1 MKTFRNWTA
10 TAMSLTSFL
19 KPGDEVDQEMADY
32 FINAVPPKT
41 MTTDLIQPGE
51 PYDHFRDQ
59 ARKYRPVFATLKRQ
73 GEKWFYAGICF
84 SGQSEP
90 ARHHLFVTQ
99 ESEVPDFGF
108 KYYRSLCSPKLQYL
122 RDRFGYWYGLDS
134 TGKPNGPLKAGIV
147 VHICD
152 AGGTQISE
160 ETTRQWK
167 V

>member
-19 KPGDEVDQEMADY
+19 KPGDEVDQEVADY

-41 MTTDLIQPGE
+41 MTTDLIQLGE
-51 PYDHFRDQ
+51 PHDHFRDQ
-59 ARKYRPVFATLKRQ
+59 DRKYRPVFATLKRQ

-90 ARHHLFVTQ
+90 ARHHLFVTL

-122 RDRFGYWYGLDS
+122 QDRFGYWYGLDS
-134 TGKPNGPLKAGIV
+134 TGKPDGPLKAGAV
-147 VHICD
+147 VHICN
-152 AGGTQISE
+152 AGGARISK
-160 ETTRQWK
+160 ETTRQWEA
-167 V
+167 

>member
-41 MTTDLIQPGE
+41 MTTDLIQLGE

-134 TGKPNGPLKAGIV
+134 TGKPDGPLKAGIV
-147 VHICD
+147 VHICN
-152 AGGTQISE
+152 AGGTRISE
-160 ETTRQWK
+160 ENTRQWE

>member
-41 MTTDLIQPGE
+41 MTTDLIQLGE

-134 TGKPNGPLKAGIV
+134 TGKPDGPLKAGIV
-147 VHICD
+147 VHICHAD
-152 AGGTQISE
+152 GTRISE
-160 ETTRQWK
+160 ETTRQWEA
-167 V
+167 

>member
-41 MTTDLIQPGE
+41 MTTDLIQLGE
-51 PYDHFRDQ
+51 PHDHFRDQ
-59 ARKYRPVFATLKRQ
+59 DRKYRPVFATLKRQ
-73 GEKWFYAGICF
+73 GGKWFYAGICF

-122 RDRFGYWYGLDS
+122 QDRFGYWHGLDS
-134 TGKPNGPLKAGIV
+134 TGKPDGPLKAGIV
-147 VHICD
+147 VHICN
-152 AGGTQISE
+152 AGGTRISE
-160 ETTRQWK
+160 ETTRQWEA
-167 V
+167 

>member
-41 MTTDLIQPGE
+41 ITTDLIQLGE

-73 GEKWFYAGICF
+73 RGKWFYAGICF
-84 SGQSEP
+84 FGQSEP

-134 TGKPNGPLKAGIV
+134 TGKPDGPLKAGIV
-147 VHICD
+147 VHICN
-152 AGGTQISE
+152 AGGTRISE

-167 V
+167 A

>member
-19 KPGDEVDQEMADY
+19 KPGDEVDQEVADY

-41 MTTDLIQPGE
+41 MTTDLIQLGE
-51 PYDHFRDQ
+51 PHDHFRDQ
-59 ARKYRPVFATLKRQ
+59 NRKYRPVFATLKRQ

-84 SGQSEP
+84 SGQSELACP
-90 ARHHLFVTQ
+90 HLFVTL

-122 RDRFGYWYGLDS
+122 QDRFGYWYGLDS
-134 TGKPNGPLKAGIV
+134 TGKPDGPLKAGAV
-147 VHICD
+147 VHICN
-152 AGGTQISE
+152 AGGARISK
-160 ETTRQWK
+160 ETTRQWEA
-167 V
+167 

>member
-19 KPGDEVDQEMADY
+19 KPGDEVDQEVADY

-41 MTTDLIQPGE
+41 MTTDLIQLGE
-51 PYDHFRDQ
+51 PHDHFRDQ
-59 ARKYRPVFATLKRQ
+59 NRKYRPVFATLKRQ

-84 SGQSEP
+84 SGQSELACP
-90 ARHHLFVTQ
+90 HLFVTL

-122 RDRFGYWYGLDS
+122 QDRFGYWYGLDS
-134 TGKPNGPLKAGIV
+134 TGKPDGPLKAGIV
-147 VHICD
+147 VHICN
-152 AGGTQISE
+152 AGGTRISE
-160 ETTRQWK
+160 ENTRQWEA
-167 V
+167 

>member
-41 MTTDLIQPGE
+41 MTTDLIQLGE
-51 PYDHFRDQ
+51 PHDHFRDQ
-59 ARKYRPVFATLKRQ
+59 DRKYRPVFATLKRQ
-73 GEKWFYAGICF
+73 GEKWFYVGICF

-90 ARHHLFVTQ
+90 ARHHLFVTL

-134 TGKPNGPLKAGIV
+134 TGKPDGPLKAGIV
-147 VHICD
+147 VHICN
-152 AGGTQISE
+152 AGGARISK
-160 ETTRQWK
+160 ETTRQWEA
-167 V
+167 

>member
-19 KPGDEVDQEMADY
+19 KPGDEVDQEVADY

-41 MTTDLIQPGE
+41 MTTDLIQLGE
-51 PYDHFRDQ
+51 PHDHFRDQ
-59 ARKYRPVFATLKRQ
+59 DRKYRPVFATLKRQ

-90 ARHHLFVTQ
+90 ARPHLFVTL

-134 TGKPNGPLKAGIV
+134 TGKPDGPLKAGIV
-147 VHICD
+147 VHICN
-152 AGGTQISE
+152 AGETRISE
-160 ETTRQWK
+160 ETSRQ
-167 V
+167 